1 MISDDFLEKE
11 NGNDVNKWT
20 SADHVAT
27 YLSKTAEKLPH
38 REEIKNALLEQIPS
52 NVNRILDLGTGDG
65 RLLALLKL
73 ENPKVEGVGLDFS
86 ELMLK
91 LARKRFAKDKLVK
104 IIKHDLNV
112 PLPATKLGCFDVIIS
127 GLAIHHLHH
136 KRKKQLYREIF
147 DLLIQNGVFC
157 NLEHVASP
165 TESLHQKFLTAVG
178 LTPETDDPS
187 NKLLDVETQLQ
198 WLREIGFYDVD
209 CLWKWREI
217 ALLVGFKP

>member
-1 MISDDFLEKE
+1 MEKE
-11 NGNDVNKWT
+11 KTTDVNKWK
-20 SADHVAT
+20 SADHVSA

-38 REEIKNALLEQIPS
+38 SEDMKNAVLEQIPS
-52 NVNRILDLGTGDG
+52 DVNRILDLGTGDG

-73 ENPKVEGVGLDFS
+73 KNPDAEGVGLDFS
-86 ELMLK
+86 EPMLE
-91 LARKRFAKDKLVK
+91 LSRKRFAKDQRVK
-104 IIKHDLNV
+104 IIKHDLSV
-112 PLPATKLGCFDVIIS
+112 PLPATELGCFDVVVS
-127 GLAIHHLHH
+127 ALAIHHLTH

-147 DLLIQNGVFC
+147 DLLVQNGVFC

-165 TESLHQKFLTAVG
+165 TESLHQKFLAAVG

-209 CLWKWREI
+209 CFWKWREV
-217 ALLVGFKP
+217 ALLAGFKP